1 MQSQYLNTVAKT
13 LKDHDFAYF
22 GIPEKIHIDLGRQ
35 VSHRLQI
42 LMDLISYLL
51 IKKEAEDNTA
61 DSPLTIKR
69 MED

>member
-13 LKDHDFAYF
+13 LKDHGFAYF
-22 GIPEKIHIDLGRQ
+22 GIPENFTQTQGRQ
-35 VSHRLQI
+35 ISHRLQI